1 MMEHS
6 DTKDWSI
13 VYPVHSKCIEYVIVD
28 CPGTVNISDNIFI
41 FGKTLS
47 EHDENLDNV
56 LTKLKQHGLW
66 LNPNKCEFSKSQII
80 FSAYLF
86 TDKGI
91 LPDNQKLTR
100 YVHSK
105 HEKTKKK
112 YPAFLV

>member
-1 MMEHS
+1 ML
-6 DTKDWSI
+6 
-13 VYPVHSKCIEYVIVD
+13 SKCIEYVIVD
-28 CPGTVNISDNIFI
+28 CPGTINISDNIFI

-47 EHDENLDNV
+47 EHDENLNNV
-56 LTKLKQHGLW
+56 LTKLKQHGLR
-66 LNPNKCEFSKSQII
+66 LNPNKCKFSKSQII
-80 FSAYLF
+80 FSGYLF